1 MIRKLLSLFAVLAFG
16 LTLSYAQVQAGLGA
30 VAGQVTDP
38 TKAAIPGAK
47 VVLSNPGTGYTSTA
61 TTNAAGEFQFGA
73 LNVVGGYM
81 LTVTASGFAR
91 SQVKNIAT
99 SVGTVVTQNVVLPV
113 GAEST
118 TVEVQANNIEQVQ
131 TDTAQVSQLIDSQVI
146 SQSPMLFRD
155 TNQLVG
161 LTAGAA
167 ADSAGTGRGYAVNG
181 ARTGTGNF
189 LLNGFD
195 DNDQG
200 LGGGGSFF
208 SAGALVSLSPDAV
221 QEYRVLSSV
230 PDAEY
235 GRAGG
240 FTTDIVMK
248 SGTNTWHGSLFEY
261 NRIQALAQNNFF
273 SKRAGLQDHQV
284 FNQFGG
290 SVGGRIY
297 KDRTYFFST
306 IELFRD
312 REGSPLTFTGIT
324 QDFFNFV
331 KSGSYEKFMEGT
343 LDQNLATIT
352 DPNTGGTIDGE
363 GFCPVYLGTTCPG
376 GFADV
381 ATTGATFNKLYAQSP
396 QEYPFGT
403 RNFTNIPTDLYSGD
417 TYYFPVNVYGDGDVI
432 QTSVNNANR
441 GSIRVDH
448 RLTGADQL
456 SFTYAVEED
465 NDTYNNGGGGG
476 TPGPMEVNY
485 GGAQIFG
492 ARWTHTFTSNL
503 LNDFRA
509 GYLRHVRNF
518 AAGDPGIS
526 DMEGADSA
534 TVGFGAYSGFPQLF
548 TENEFSYEDALS
560 YVIHRHNIKGGF
572 RFVRTRNGSSFYN
585 DNSGTVYYWGQ
596 PGMLTDGYN
605 EQDAERL
612 LDGGTTGGYHNAYGT
627 LYYLSGSEDP
637 STGSAPD
644 PYRGY
649 RANEFNAYVE
659 DSLKVT
665 PKLFVSYGVR
675 WDYFGPPH
683 NFQAGVDSNVY
694 FGTATSVAT
703 ANPFAPGGTLYL
715 GEQSAS
721 FRCVGFNPCGNPAA
735 APAGYALASGSST
748 IWDRDMNNFAP
759 RVGFSYDTTGT
770 GKLVVRGG
778 FGIGFDRLYNNVYEN
793 IRFNAPHF
801 VDSATGYGAGATGIS
816 EALRAA
822 AVVQPF
828 TANGLLP
835 TGAAVPRHVNQNLKT
850 AYYEQAHFGIETNV
864 LKGYVIEANY
874 IGTFGRQLVGLMNAN
889 TFEGRVACSSAAQQA
904 ACAAAGLTTA
914 QMSTARPN
922 STFGNDNF
930 RTNGFSSNYNGGQ
943 VRISRGYAHGFQI
956 SGNYTYSKAMD
967 EISDVFTVKGGAT
980 GIVTPYNPSHA
991 YGPADFDVRHQ
1002 FNLTANYRSQ
1012 SAAHRYLIGGWGVS
1026 PIFTAR
1032 SGTPVYMKDGNSSY
1046 DPNKDGTT
1054 GVEWIVYT
1062 GAGSLKNSINHSASP
1077 AGNGT
1082 PGTGFI
1088 NKTGWTPYTCPASVN
1103 HGLFCDVP
1111 GDRNSMYGLRQ
1122 YDLDLQVSKTIPLY
1136 ERFSLTLQAAF
1147 FNADGH
1153 TQFGNPNGDINSTS
1167 FGESTSAGIR
1177 QGQLSARIEF

>member
-1 MIRKLLSLFAVLAFG
+1 MHPMKLRSSILVLLFAFVFG
-16 LTLSYAQVQAGLGA
+16 MVGIAVAQVEAGLGA
-30 VAGQVTDP
+30 VAGIVTDP
-38 TKAAIPGAK
+38 TKAAIAGAT
-47 VVLSNPGTGYTSTA
+47 VVLTNPGMGYHKET
-61 TTNAAGEFQFGA
+61 TTNAAGEFTFPA
-73 LNVVGGYM
+73 
-81 LTVTASGFAR
+81 LTVGAGYKLEVTAPGFSRGQVSG
-91 SQVKNIAT
+91 IET
-99 SVGTVVTQNVVLPV
+99 SVGTVITQNVILPV
-113 GAEST
+113 GTEST
-118 TVEVQANNIEQVQ
+118 TVEVQAGATEQVQ
-131 TDTAQVSQLIDSQVI
+131 TDTAEVSQLIDSQVI
-146 SQSPMLFRD
+146 TQSPLLRRD
-155 TNQLVG
+155 TNSLVG

-167 ADSAGTGRGYAVNG
+167 NDSAGTGRGYAVNG

-208 SAGALVSLSPDAV
+208 SGGALVSLSPDAV

-240 FTTDIVMK
+240 FTTDIVMRA
-248 SGTNTWHGSLFEY
+248 GTNQWHGSLFEY

-273 SKRAGLQDHQV
+273 SKRSGLQDHEV

-290 SVGGRIY
+290 SVGGKIY
-297 KDRTYFFST
+297 KDRTYFFSS
-306 IELFRD
+306 IELYRD
-312 REGSPLTFTGIT
+312 REGAPVTFTSMT
-324 QDFFNFV
+324 SDLYKYVQ
-331 KSGSYEKFMEGT
+331 SGQYETFME
-343 LDQNLATIT
+343 Q
-352 DPNTGGTIDGE
+352 DPN
-363 GFCPVYLGTTCPG
+363 GFCEQYLGATCPG

-381 ATTGATFNKLYAQSP
+381 ATTAANFNKLYAQSP
-396 QEYPFGT
+396 QEMPFGT
-403 RNFTNIPTDLYSGD
+403 RNFSNTLTDLWGL
-417 TYYFPVNVYGDGDVI
+417 TLPINVYGDNDVI
-432 QTSVNNANR
+432 QKSVTDANR
-441 GSIRVDH
+441 GSIRLDH

-456 SFTYAVEED
+456 TFTYAVEED
-465 NDTYNNGGGGG
+465 NDSLNNGGGGS
-476 TPGPMEVNY
+476 TPGPPYVDY

-492 ARWTHTFTSNL
+492 ARWTHTFTPNL

-518 AAGDPGIS
+518 AAGDPGVSQI
-526 DMEGADSA
+526 ETADSLY
-534 TVGFGAYSGFPQLF
+534 TGFGAYDGFPQLF

-560 YVIHRHNIKGGF
+560 WTKGHHNYKGGF

-585 DNSGTVYYWGQ
+585 DVAGTIYYWGA
-596 PGMLTDGYN
+596 PSLLTDGLN
-605 EQDAERL
+605 DVDAERL
-612 LDGGTTGGYHNAYGT
+612 LDGGTTGPAHTAYGT
-627 LYYLSGSEDP
+627 LYYLSAAEDP
-637 STGSAPD
+637 STDTAPD

-659 DSLKVT
+659 DGVKVT
-665 PKLFVSYGVR
+665 PRLYVSYGIR

-683 NFQAGVDSNVY
+683 NFKGGVDSNVY
-694 FGTATSVAT
+694 FGNATSVAT
-703 ANPFAPGGTLYL
+703 TNPFAPGGSLYL

-721 FRCVGFNPCGNPAA
+721 FRCVGFSPCGNPNATTA
-735 APAGYALASGSST
+735 AGYALASGTST
-748 IWDRDMNNFAP
+748 IWDRDFNNFAP
-759 RVGFSYDTTGT
+759 RLGFSYDTTGT
-770 GKLVVRGG
+770 GRLVVRGG
-778 FGIGFDRLYNNVYEN
+778 FGIGYDRLYNNVYEN

-801 VDSATGYGAGATGIS
+801 VDSATGYGAGSAGVS
-816 EALRAA
+816 ESLLAA
-822 AVVQPF
+822 AAVQPF
-828 TANGLLP
+828 TANGDLP

-850 AYYEQAHFGIETNV
+850 AYYEQAHFGVETNL
-864 LKGYVIEANY
+864 LKGYVVEANY

-889 TFEGRVACSSAAQQA
+889 TFEGRVACSTAAEQA

-943 VRISRGYAHGFQI
+943 LSVRRSYAHGFQI

-980 GIVTPYNPSHA
+980 GIVTPYNPSNS

-1002 FNLTANYRSQ
+1002 FNLSANYRSQ
-1012 SAAHRYLIGGWGVS
+1012 SATHRYLLGGWGIS
-1026 PIFTAR
+1026 PIFQAH
-1032 SGTPVYMKDGNSSY
+1032 SGTPIYMKDGNSSY

-1062 GAGSLKNSINHSASP
+1062 GNGSPKKSYNHSNSP

-1082 PGTGFI
+1082 PGSGAITAT
-1088 NKTGWTPYTCPASVN
+1088 NWQPYACPANVN

-1111 GDRNSMYGLRQ
+1111 GDRGGGMYGLRQ
-1122 YDLDLQVSKTIPLY
+1122 YNLDMQVSKLIPIG

-1147 FNADGH
+1147 FNVDGH
-1153 TQFGNPNGDINSTS
+1153 TEFGDPNGDINSTS